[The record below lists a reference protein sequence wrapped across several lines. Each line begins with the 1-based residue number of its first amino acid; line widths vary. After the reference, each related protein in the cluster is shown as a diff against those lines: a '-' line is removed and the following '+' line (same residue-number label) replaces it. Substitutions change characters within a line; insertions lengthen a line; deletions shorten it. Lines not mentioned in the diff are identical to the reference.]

1 MQLAGVVRGC
11 CKGPLGQPLQGK
23 GGCYHLCCIGRIFV
37 SMWEEDSLFST
48 ARQCYL
54 PARLKEAV
62 SRKVES
68 LFTRRKL
75 KSEAVACASA
85 ASCSHGRCLRAA

>member
-37 SMWEEDSLFST
+37 SMWEEDSLFSA
-48 ARQCYL
+48 ARQLLSACT
-54 PARLKEAV
+54 PEGSSEQEGGV
-62 SRKVES
+62 SVYM
-68 LFTRRKL
+68 
-75 KSEAVACASA
+75 
-85 ASCSHGRCLRAA
+85 